1 MGERFSIGWQMRDA
15 LKRQLTLVILSSL
28 TFLTG
33 VAAPSSWAA
42 EDRPGQMIPMNT
54 IYGTTFYSYVVGPED
69 AKQSLVLVHDRW
81 GLDKFALDTAD
92 SLGRLG
98 FYVVMPDLF
107 EGRSAQKRIE
117 REGLRLLSQ
126 ADPAST
132 VENLRGALM
141 YINTSAN
148 RRAAVLGWGYGAGQ
162 ALKITVAEPVLV
174 ISTVMIAGGPL
185 ITSEQKLR
193 EIRGPV
199 LGIFSNDDPF
209 VSTTQVDRFA
219 DAMNQNRNSVVM
231 VRVEART
238 GFLEPDLPEYDPTT
252 AQRSW
257 QRAVDF
263 LHETLGVFDEPVPPE
278 EGIIDPAAAPEA
290 SPAAEPLP
298 IDSLGAPPP
307 T

>member
-1 MGERFSIGWQMRDA
+1 MRS
-15 LKRQLTLVILSSL
+15 LSKQQLMIVLLSSL
-28 TFLTG
+28 PFLTWVG
-33 VAAPSSWAA
+33 APSSWAA
-42 EDRPGQMIPMNT
+42 EERPGQMIPMNT

-107 EGRSAQKRIE
+107 EGRSVQKRME

-126 ADPAST
+126 ADPAAT

-162 ALKITVAEPVLV
+162 ALRITVAEPVLV

-263 LHETLGVFDEPVPPE
+263 LHETLGIFEEPVAPE
-278 EGIIDPAAAPEA
+278 EGIIDPAAAEPEA

>member
-1 MGERFSIGWQMRDA
+1 MRDV
-15 LKRQLTLVILSSL
+15 LKRPLTIAILGSIA
-28 TFLTG
+28 FLTW
-33 VAAPSSWAA
+33 VAAPSAWAA
-42 EDRPGQMIPMNT
+42 EQRPGQMIPMT
-54 IYGTTFYSYVVGPED
+54 TVYGTTFSSYVVGPDD

-92 SLGRLG
+92 NLGRLG
-98 FYVVMPDLF
+98 FYVVVPDLF

-126 ADPAST
+126 ADPAAT
-132 VENLRGALM
+132 VENLRGALL

-199 LGIFSNDDPF
+199 LGIFSNDDPL
-209 VSTTQVDRFA
+209 VSTTQIDRFV
-219 DAMNQNRNSVVM
+219 DAMNQNRNSVVL
-231 VRVEART
+231 VRVEARS

-257 QRAVDF
+257 QRAIDF
-263 LHETLGVFDEPVPPE
+263 LHETLGIFDEPVAPE
-278 EGIIDPAAAPEA
+278 EGAVDPAAETEAAPA
-290 SPAAEPLP
+290 TEPLP
-298 IDSLGAPPP
+298 IDSLDAPPP